1 MTRTM
6 TTPLLSAALALNLTG
21 VLSPFLETPSRK
33 AREGNARYAAGDWE
47 GAATHYA
54 EAASMAKDG
63 AYAYNLG
70 TANYRKK
77 DYAGA
82 VEALGRAGA
91 DAKLDLG
98 QVAYNIGNAKFQSGD
113 LEGALGAYRA
123 ALSAHPEDED
133 ARSNYELTLR
143 ELQRQQQNQN
153 QNQEQNQNEES
164 NQDNQQDQNQK
175 NQENQQGESD
185 QDSQQDQ
192 KDQTGEKK
200 ESQEGEENPKNDRPS
215 DENQAQEPPPSSVD
229 SSAVRPQEPGQMS
242 PQEAARLL
250 NAVTPKERELLQARL
265 KPTRKHRAEKDW

>member
-1 MTRTM
+1 MIRTM

-21 VLSPFLETPSRK
+21 LLSPFLETPSRK

-47 GAATHYA
+47 GAAKHYA
-54 EAASMAKDG
+54 EAASLAKDG

-82 VEALGRAGA
+82 IEALSRAGG

-98 QVAYNIGNAKFQSGD
+98 QVAFNIGNAKFQSND

-123 ALSAHPEDED
+123 ALSAHPEDDD

-153 QNQEQNQNEES
+153 QNQEQNQNEKS
-164 NQDNQQDQNQK
+164 NQDNQQDQNQR

-185 QDSQQDQ
+185 QDSEQSQ

-200 ESQEGEENPKNDRPS
+200 EGEDNPKNDRAN
-215 DENQAQEPPPSSVD
+215 DENQAEEPPPSKAD
-229 SSAVRPQEPGQMS
+229 SSAARPQEPGQMS